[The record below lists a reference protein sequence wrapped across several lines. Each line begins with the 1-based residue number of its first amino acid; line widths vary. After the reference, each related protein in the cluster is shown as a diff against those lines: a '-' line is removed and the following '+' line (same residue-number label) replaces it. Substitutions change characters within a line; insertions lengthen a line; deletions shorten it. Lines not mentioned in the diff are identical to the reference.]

1 MKRFKDIS
9 PKWFGAAA
17 AAYTGALVLVIAGL
31 QMLLWLAIS
40 PMLADF
46 YVDRQLPATTQHYGV
61 PVMGGMSTPCGSI
74 GTGPATWVVWGLMY
88 GIPLA
93 SLPFALTAKGEH
105 GTKRRVM
112 FFSGHGIH
120 SVLWK
125 ILAGILI
132 TSMIAPFWP

>member
-1 MKRFKDIS
+1 MKKFKDIS
-9 PKWFGAAA
+9 PKWFGTAA
-17 AAYTGALVLVIAGL
+17 AAYTGALMLAIAGL
-31 QMLLWLAIS
+31 QMLLWLAVS

-46 YVDRQLPATTQHYGV
+46 YVGRDLPLSTRYYGIAV
-61 PVMGGMSTPCGSI
+61 LGGMSTPGGAI
-74 GTGPATWVVWGLMY
+74 GTGPATWFVWGLMY

-93 SLPFALTAKGEH
+93 SLPFALMAKGEH